1 MPNHNCLICNKPIKF
16 DYAIRPG
23 TSFFGMCCDF
33 QYKVWFKGSKIFEQM
48 LFIDTFMIL
57 TNNLKELTWV
67 SVHNGAM
74 KESIPYVRL
83 ASLQDALNAEANYK
97 KYLNF

>member
-33 QYKVWFKGSKIFEQM
+33 QYKVWFKGS
-48 LFIDTFMIL
+48 
-57 TNNLKELTWV
+57 NNLKELTWV